1 MAWGRRKSGPKSAKK
16 PAFLVSAQ
24 SSLFFLSPPWPS
36 APPPSSPIFPPLAP
50 PQEANITTNRPPRA
64 TVGFSLLSAAPSV
77 LFFFFFCFLCY
88 RPPSL
93 PLSSLS
99 PSPYPLPAVALTPH
113 QQQSIHPR
121 SLSLSYRFSSPSF
134 FLLYHLQPVPTAG
147 LTTTRRPP
155 WSDHHCAG

>member
-1 MAWGRRKSGPKSAKK
+1 MAWGRTKIRSKVSQKTSFFSFCTVLSLLSLSTV
-16 PAFLVSAQ
+16 AFSTTTLITGLPTI
-24 SSLFFLSPPWPS
+24 SSTTL
-36 APPPSSPIFPPLAP
+36 
-50 PQEANITTNRPPRA
+50 ITTNRPPRA
-64 TVGFSLLSAAPSV
+64 TVGFSLLSAALSV

-93 PLSSLS
+93 PLSLLS

-113 QQQSIHPR
+113 QQQSIHRR

-155 WSDHHCAG
+155 WSNHYCAW